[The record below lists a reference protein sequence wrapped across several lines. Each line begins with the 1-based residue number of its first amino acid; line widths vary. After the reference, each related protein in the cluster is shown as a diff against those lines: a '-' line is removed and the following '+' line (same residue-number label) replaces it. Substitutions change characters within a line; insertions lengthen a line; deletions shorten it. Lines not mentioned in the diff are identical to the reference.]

1 MSIRNVSVNI
11 IAVGEMDVFEECCI
25 CVSSKAYVTLNCC
38 SLKQCLDCAVKSC
51 KTKKCPQCRRAIEY
65 EHMTHLLCSR
75 NEY

>member
-25 CVSSKAYVTLNCC
+25 CASSKAYITLNCC

-51 KTKKCPQCRRAIEY
+51 KTVTKLKNVHNAGEQ
-65 EHMTHLLCSR
+65 
-75 NEY
+75 

>member
-25 CVSSKAYVTLNCC
+25 CASSKAYITLNCC

-51 KTKKCPQCRRAIEY
+51 KIEY